1 MRRGEVWWADL
12 GEPKGSAPALL
23 RPVIIV
29 QDDLLTESKLATV
42 MIVPLTSNLKRAAA
56 AGNVEIEPKDA
67 SLKSPSVALVC
78 QVMTID
84 KTLLTR
90 LAGLLPKRVM
100 HRIDLGLRLALGLS
114 I

>member
-12 GEPKGSAPALL
+12 GKPKGSEPALL

-42 MIVPLTSNLKRAAA
+42 MIVPLTSNLKRAVAV
-56 AGNVEIEPKDA
+56 GNVEIAPKDA

-78 QVMTID
+78 QVMTVD
-84 KTLLTR
+84 KTMLAR
-90 LAGLLPKRVM
+90 LAGVLPKRVM
-100 HRIDLGLRLALGLS
+100 HKVDLGLRLALGLS